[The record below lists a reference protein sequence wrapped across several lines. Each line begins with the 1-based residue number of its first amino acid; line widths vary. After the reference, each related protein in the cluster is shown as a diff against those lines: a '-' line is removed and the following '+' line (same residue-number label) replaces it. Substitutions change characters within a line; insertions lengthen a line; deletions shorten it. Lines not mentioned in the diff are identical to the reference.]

1 MTINFKGRARV
12 NSDCT
17 HDSTMRIEV
26 AGMSR
31 EVCEACGRVS
41 LGFVED
47 HYSEWMDSDSL
58 PAETDA

>member
-1 MTINFKGRARV
+1 MTINFRGRARV
-12 NSDCT
+12 INDCM

-31 EVCEACGRVS
+31 EVCEGCGRVS

-47 HYSEWMDSDSL
+47 HYSEWMDSESF